1 MKNYI
6 QPGNTLTATA
16 AAAVA
21 SGDVVVHG
29 ATIGVASAAAAI
41 GEDYAY
47 ATVGVF
53 DLPKTT
59 SQAWTLGQALYWDA
73 ATGKV
78 TSLFAG
84 GLPLVG
90 TAAAGALSAATTG
103 AVKLGPVAVSAGPAS
118 FDFAAA
124 AGGANVAEVTISPL
138 DSGGDPLTGV
148 RNLEVW
154 LSDAATGIGLTG
166 TTASGTV
173 TAKSGEGTVF
183 VTHTAKKHLTVQ
195 TKAAGTFV
203 LEITDT
209 AKTGYYVCVRDPAT
223 GAVHVSA
230 QLVTGK
236 YG

>member
-6 QPGNTLTATA
+6 QPGKMLSAVA

-29 ATIGVASAAAAI
+29 ATVGVAAGAAAL
-41 GEDYAY
+41 GEAYEY
-47 ATVGVF
+47 ATVGVY

-59 SQAWTLGQALYWDA
+59 SQVWSLGQALYWDA

-78 TSLFAG
+78 TSVFAG

-103 AVKLGPVAVSAGPAS
+103 AVRLGSVAVAMGPAS
-118 FDFAAA
+118 FGFAAA
-124 AGGANVAEVTISPL
+124 AGGANVSEVTISPL
-138 DSGGDPLTGV
+138 DSGGDLLTGV
-148 RNLEVW
+148 RLLEIW
-154 LSDAATGIGLTG
+154 LSDAATGIELTG
-166 TTASGTV
+166 TTTSGTV
-173 TAKSGEGTVF
+173 TAKSAEGTVF

-209 AKTGYYVCVRDPAT
+209 AKTGFYVCVRDPAT
-223 GAVHVSA
+223 GAVHVSD
-230 QLVTGK
+230 QLVTGN

>member
-6 QPGNTLTATA
+6 QPGRMLSAVA
-16 AAAVA
+16 EAAVA

-29 ATIGVASAAAAI
+29 ATVGVAAGAAAI
-41 GEDYAY
+41 GESYEYASE
-47 ATVGVF
+47 GVY

-78 TSLFAG
+78 TSIFAG

-90 TAAAGALSAATTG
+90 TAAAAALSAATTG
-103 AVKLGPVAVSAGPAS
+103 AVRLGSVAVAMGPAS
-118 FDFAAA
+118 FGFAAA
-124 AGGANVAEVTISPL
+124 AGGANVSEVTISPL
-138 DSGGDPLTGV
+138 DSGGDLLSGV
-148 RNLEVW
+148 RNLELW
-154 LSDAATGIGLTG
+154 LSDDPTGIGLTG

-209 AKTGYYVCVRDPAT
+209 AKTGFYVCVRDPAT
-223 GAVHVSA
+223 GAVHVSD
-230 QLVTGK
+230 QLVTGN